1 MRQHQ
6 QGYDVMLATTT
17 KHRAGL
23 FGDFMKL

>member
-23 FGDFMKL
+23 LVTS